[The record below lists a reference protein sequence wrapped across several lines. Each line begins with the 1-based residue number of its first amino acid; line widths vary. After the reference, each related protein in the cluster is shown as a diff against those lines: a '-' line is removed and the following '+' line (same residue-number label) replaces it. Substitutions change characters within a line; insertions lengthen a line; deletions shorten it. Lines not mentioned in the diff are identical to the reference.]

1 LNKLNNWNGTI
12 PIFLAPTSLNYSKA
26 NSSGNGEKSVPM
38 SATNSILKN
47 DEAIENKTINQTIL
61 KNSSDNTSSNPEEN
75 ISKLNSNSQPVTNSS
90 NNSPSLNKP
99 NDTSANTVV
108 LSNISST

>member
-12 PIFLAPTSLNYSKA
+12 PIFLAPTPLNTSKA
-26 NSSGNGEKSVPM
+26 NSSGNGEKSVPTP
-38 SATNSILKN
+38 ANNTVLKN
-47 DEAIENKTINQTIL
+47 DEGIENKTINQTTL
-61 KNSSDNTSSNPEEN
+61 KNSSDINSSNPEGN
-75 ISKLNSNSQPVTNSS
+75 ISKLNSNSQSVSNSS

>member
-12 PIFLAPTSLNYSKA
+12 PIFLAPTPLNTSKA
-26 NSSGNGEKSVPM
+26 NSSVNGEKSVPT
-38 SATNSILKN
+38 SAANSILKN
-47 DEAIENKTINQTIL
+47 DEGIENKTINQTTL
-61 KNSSDNTSSNPEEN
+61 KTYSDITSSNPEGN
-75 ISKLNSNSQPVTNSS
+75 ISKLNSNSQPISNSS